1 MRQIMF
7 RTIINCLVL
16 LGVVGLLAGPAAAQ
30 DGKLNVLATSADY
43 AFVAEYLAGD
53 KAVVNHIIEPDQD
66 PHTVKPK
73 PSIAQKI
80 AAADLLLATG
90 LDLEMWLPLLIDKA
104 GSDKVREGQDGYVAV
119 QYGMA
124 LLEKPTSLD
133 RSQGD
138 VHVYGNP
145 HFHTSPLNAK
155 VIARNIAIG
164 LIKNDP
170 ANEAYYK
177 RRLKDFHTEI
187 DRRMFGSKLVKLLG
201 AKTLGKL
208 ARSGNLIPFLKKKKV
223 KGKQLIDSLGG
234 WMKKAMP
241 LRGKKV
247 VSYHKNWAYFAE
259 LFGIEMVGE
268 IEPKPGIPPSARDV
282 ANIINTM
289 TRENIKVIF
298 AANYFD
304 ENKVKLIC
312 EKVGARPIIVPL
324 STRGEEAAK
333 DYFALIDLW
342 LDRLLAAE

>member
-1 MRQIMF
+1 MIGRFLIAIAMA
-7 RTIINCLVL
+7 
-16 LGVVGLLAGPAAAQ
+16 GLLAGPAAARE
-30 DGKLNVLATSADY
+30 GKLNVVTTSADY
-43 AFVAEYLAGD
+43 AFIVEYLAGD
-53 KAVVNHIIEPDQD
+53 KAEVSNIIEPDQD
-66 PHTVKPK
+66 PHGVKAK

-80 AAADLLLATG
+80 AAADLLVATG
-90 LDLEMWLPLLIDKA
+90 LDLEMWLPSLIDKA
-104 GSDKVREGQDGYVAV
+104 GNEKVREGQDGYVAV
-119 QYGMA
+119 QYGLG

-177 RRLKDFHTEI
+177 KRLKDFHTEI
-187 DRRMFGSKLVKLLG
+187 NQRMFGTKLVKLLG
-201 AKTLGKL
+201 AKTLSKL
-208 ARSGNLIPFLKKKKV
+208 AESGNLVPFLKKKKV
-223 KGKQLIDSLGG
+223 KGKLLIDSLGG

-241 LRGKKV
+241 LRGTKV
-247 VSYHKNWAYFAE
+247 VSYHKNWAYFAG
-259 LFGIEMVGE
+259 LFGIEMMGE

-289 TRENIKVIF
+289 TRNNIKVIF

-324 STRGEEAAK
+324 STRGEDAAK

-342 LDRLLAAE
+342 LNRLLEASQ